1 MKTIFSLLLLALI
14 CSCSKQHVEDVEM
27 IDTATTIS
35 ENELSDTTNNNT
47 DGWLQNESLLVTW
60 SDDLIK
66 FTTDPDVNFSS
77 EKKPEANRF
86 VAGQIDTIEQLR
98 FKESNITIYR
108 TPDKNILISSDI
120 RNPEFSLSKGIKV
133 GISRE
138 ELFKALNTQSS
149 RDTLTV
155 TDLEGNTDVMLIL
168 KNNILSRIVYNGY
181 VD

>member
-1 MKTIFSLLLLALI
+1 MKKIITLILIALL
-14 CSCSKQHVEDVEM
+14 CSCSKQHVEENAL
-27 IDTATTIS
+27 IDTITTLP
-35 ENELSDTTNNNT
+35 ENDLNDTIDNDI
-47 DGWLQNESLLVTW
+47 DGWLQDDSLLLTW

-66 FTTDPDVNFSS
+66 VTTDVDFNFSS
-77 EKKPEANRF
+77 EKTTEANRF
-86 VAGQIDTIEQLR
+86 VAGQIDTIERLS

-120 RNPEFSLSKGIKV
+120 RNAEISLSKGIKV
-133 GISRE
+133 GISRD
-138 ELFKALNTQSS
+138 ELLKTLNAQSS

-155 TDLEGNTDVMLIL
+155 TDFEGNTDVMLIL